1 VACRSR
7 RALRKLP
14 KALGAAESIGV
25 SHVAFDAFRRERAS
39 GTRAI
44 SDASGVELIAE
55 VWQRAT
61 ATQRPSAPIVIALT
75 AAIALALVLPR
86 AIWPYTRM
94 LVTITHEGAH
104 GVAAFLT
111 GRRLQ
116 GIRLHSDSSG
126 LTVSSGRP
134 YGPGMVTMLTAGYL
148 GPAVVGLGAVGL
160 LIAGHSLG
168 LLWLF
173 VILLA
178 LLLLQIRNFYGFVL
192 IVGCG
197 VVLIM
202 VSWYLPAP
210 MQSGLAYVLT
220 WTLLFAA
227 PKPVVELMR
236 QRRHGRAPQS
246 DADQLARLTRVP
258 AGLWAAG
265 FLIVNCAGLLLG
277 AVLLIPALAELGQS
291 VATQLGTAA

>member
-1 VACRSR
+1 M
-7 RALRKLP
+7 
-14 KALGAAESIGV
+14 
-25 SHVAFDAFRRERAS
+25 
-39 GTRAI
+39 
-44 SDASGVELIAE
+44 IAE

-61 ATQRPSAPIVIALT
+61 AVQPPPAPVVVALAAVIAG
-75 AAIALALVLPR
+75 ALVLPR

-104 GVAAFLT
+104 GVAALVT

-116 GIRLHSDSSG
+116 GIRLHSDTSG

-134 YGPGMVTMLTAGYL
+134 SGLGMVIMLLAGYL

-178 LLLLQIRNFYGFVL
+178 LLLVQIRNFYGFVL
-192 IVGCG
+192 IVGCAVG
-197 VVLIM
+197 LIL
-202 VSWYLPAP
+202 VSWYLPAT

-220 WTLLFAA
+220 WTLLLAA
-227 PKPVVELMR
+227 PKPVTELIR
-236 QRRHGRAPQS
+236 QRRGGRAPYS
-246 DADQLARLTRVP
+246 DADQLATLTRVP
-258 AGLWAAG
+258 ASVWACG
-265 FLIVNCAGLLLG
+265 FLVANCAGLVLG
-277 AVLLIPALAELGQS
+277 SVLLLPVLAELGHN
-291 VATQLGTAA
+291 VAEQFAGA

>member
-1 VACRSR
+1 
-7 RALRKLP
+7 
-14 KALGAAESIGV
+14 
-25 SHVAFDAFRRERAS
+25 
-39 GTRAI
+39 
-44 SDASGVELIAE
+44 VELIAE
-55 VWQRAT
+55 VWRRAI
-61 ATQRPSAPIVIALT
+61 AIQPPPAPIVVAVAAVIAG
-75 AAIALALVLPR
+75 ALVLPR

-104 GVAAFLT
+104 GVAALLT

-116 GIRLHSDSSG
+116 GIRLHSDTSG

-134 YGPGMVTMLTAGYL
+134 SGPGMVMMLLAGYL

-178 LLLLQIRNFYGFVL
+178 LLLVQIRNFYGFTLVVGCALVL
-192 IVGCG
+192 I
-197 VVLIM
+197 L
-202 VSWYLPAP
+202 VSWYLPAT

-220 WTLLFAA
+220 WTLLLAA
-227 PKPVVELMR
+227 PKPVLELIS
-236 QRRHGRAPQS
+236 QRSGGRAPHS

-258 AGLWAAG
+258 ASLWAYG
-265 FLIVNCAGLLLG
+265 FLVINCAGLALG
-277 AVLLIPALAELGQS
+277 SVLLLPILAELGQN
-291 VATQLGTAA
+291 VAEQLAAA